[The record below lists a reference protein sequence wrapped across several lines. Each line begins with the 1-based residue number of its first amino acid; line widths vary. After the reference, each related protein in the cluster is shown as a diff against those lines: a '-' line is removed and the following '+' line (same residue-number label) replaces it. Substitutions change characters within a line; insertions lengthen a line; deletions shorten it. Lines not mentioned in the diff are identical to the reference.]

1 MPVKTDLAEA
11 RQRAIETLLLWE
23 GQASNSRLRE
33 FFTLHA
39 SQAARDLAAYRD
51 SAPHDVSFDVGSRA
65 YVASE
70 TLTPRLTKGKFG
82 EYANLI
88 GAPSYSAFNPGIPAA
103 FEHVGLED
111 DLVRPSVFRPLH
123 QAIARGQGVTIA
135 YASMSHPEPRKR
147 TIYPHALIYG
157 GPRWHLRAWCT
168 LRSAFLDFNLG
179 CISAAKRLPDRA
191 PFGAQDDAGWTLEV
205 KVRLVPHEALT
216 ASQQRLVRVEYTGG
230 TSARVITRRAALVP
244 YLLQAYRAA
253 LDAKEQRPPEFLLQ
267 VDEPERLPPLARWTP
282 A

>member
-23 GQASNSRLRE
+23 GRASNSRLRE
-33 FFTLHA
+33 FFTVHA

-70 TLTPRLTKGKFG
+70 TLAPRLTMGTFR

-88 GAPSYSAFNPGIPAA
+88 GAPSYGPFNPGVPAA

-111 DLVRPSVFRPLH
+111 DLVKPSVFRPLH
-123 QAIARGQGVTIA
+123 LAIAHGQGVTIA

-147 TIYPHALIYG
+147 TIYPHALVYG

-179 CISAAKRLPDRA
+179 RISAAKRLPDRA
-191 PFGAQDDAGWTLEV
+191 PFGAQDDAGWTSEV

-216 ASQQRLVRVEYTGG
+216 AGQQRLVRVEYMGG

-253 LDAKEQRPPEFLLQ
+253 LDPVEQRPPAYLLQ
-267 VDEPERLPPLARWTP
+267 VDAPERLPELARWMPT
-282 A
+282 